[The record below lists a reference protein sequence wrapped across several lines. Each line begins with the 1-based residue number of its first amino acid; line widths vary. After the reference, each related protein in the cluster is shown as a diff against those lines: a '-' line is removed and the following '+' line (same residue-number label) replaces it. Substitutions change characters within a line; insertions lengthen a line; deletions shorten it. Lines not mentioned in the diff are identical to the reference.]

1 MKRRVSTTLTAVY
14 WIVLPLSALSALSI
28 AFLEFSPTVS
38 RSGLM
43 PFWVF
48 PLSVLIT
55 LMIVWRLW
63 THDRARRAADA
74 ATAVEPDAGSDTES
88 KSQRS

>member
-1 MKRRVSTTLTAVY
+1 MKRRHSTTLTAVY

-43 PFWVF
+43 PFWVL

-55 LMIVWRLW
+55 LMIIWRLR

-74 ATAVEPDAGSDTES
+74 AASSDPAT
-88 KSQRS
+88 RSELEA